1 MIITKRTKRKHVLY
15 KQEQWE
21 RVCKRAEFLKMKP
34 AAFVRNMSL
43 HKEWKRVDAEDL
55 CLPLKNI
62 NHIGADLNMIIKV
75 AENTK
80 SEHLEKLK
88 ELKRRF
94 EKYRGIFYRHYAQL
108 LNND

>member
-1 MIITKRTKRKHVLY
+1 
-15 KQEQWE
+15 
-21 RVCKRAEFLKMKP
+21 MKP

-43 HKEWKRVDAEDL
+43 HKEWKHYDVQDI

-62 NHIGADLNMIIKV
+62 NHIGADLNMIIRV

-80 SEHLEKLK
+80 SEHLEKLQR
-88 ELKRRF
+88 LKRRF
-94 EKYRGIFYRHYAQL
+94 EKYRSIFYRHYAQP